1 MKRLWAWLKSALGF
15 GAQTAASA
23 PLGGIPGAISA
34 TGEAVK
40 AGADLIREGN
50 RNATERE
57 IAKQHRE
64 TDAKIDE
71 AIRKATPNGAALA
84 LALALAGFS
93 LVGCASAPER
103 GYAASSGN
111 VGRLLARPDFEA
123 AAKAS
128 PEWVRD
134 ALKTVNSLEADVQR
148 ERARANQVR

>member
-1 MKRLWAWLKSALGF
+1 MKRLWVWIKSVLGF

-40 AGADLIREGN
+40 AGADLIREGQ

-57 IAKQHRE
+57 ITKQQRE

-71 AIRKATPNGAALA
+71 AIRKATSNGAALA

-103 GYAASSGN
+103 SYATSAGN
-111 VGRLLARPDFEA
+111 VGRLLARPDFET
-123 AAKAS
+123 AAKAA
-128 PEWVRD
+128 PEWTRD
-134 ALKTVNSLEADVQR
+134 ALKTVNGLEADLQR
-148 ERARANQVR
+148 ERARANRVN